1 MAGIYIHI
9 PFCKQKCSYCDFHFS
24 TTFSAYRSKMIQ
36 ALVKEIET
44 RTGYIDH
51 QTLETVYF
59 GGGTPSLLTNDE
71 LKTIVEAIYKN
82 YKVLPEI
89 EFTLEANPDDINEE
103 QLMAWREI
111 GVNRLSI
118 GLQSFLQEDLDWMN
132 RAHTAEESTSAVK
145 LAKAHGFSLTVD
157 LIYGLPNRTIADW
170 ESNIDKLVELAPD
183 HISAYCLTVEKRTA
197 LYQLIQKGN
206 LPEVGEDD
214 QSDQFE
220 TLVKKLKTSG
230 YQQYEISNFAKDE
243 AYSKHN
249 SNYWKGVSYIGV
261 GPSAHS
267 FDGESRRWN
276 VSNNQAYI
284 KGVSTGESYY
294 EEEILTPKDRFNELL
309 LTGLRTKWGVNLEEL
324 SFKHCPTKAFSHQL
338 LDFKNN
344 DLIIETEGVLLL
356 TEKGKLQ
363 ADHIAA
369 MLFID

>member
-36 ALVKEIET
+36 ALIKEIET
-44 RTGYIDH
+44 RTGYLNL
-51 QTLETVYF
+51 QEVETIYF
-59 GGGTPSLLTNDE
+59 GGGTPSLLTSNE
-71 LKTIVEAIYKN
+71 LKAIVAAVYKN
-82 YKVLPEI
+82 YKVNNEV
-89 EFTLEANPDDINEE
+89 EFTLEANPDDITSE
-103 QLMAWREI
+103 QLLAWKAI

-132 RAHTAEESTSAVK
+132 RAHSAEESTSAVK
-145 LAKAHGFSLTVD
+145 LAKEHGFSLTVD
-157 LIYGLPNRTIADW
+157 LIYGLPNRTIKDW
-170 ESNIDKLVELAPD
+170 KSNINQLVALGPD

-197 LYQLIQKGN
+197 LYQLIQKGE

-220 TLVKKLKTSG
+220 VLVSSLKSAG
-230 YQQYEISNFAKDE
+230 YLQYEISNFAKE
-243 AYSKHN
+243 NAYSKHN
-249 SNYWKGVSYIGV
+249 TNYWKGVSYLGV

-276 VSNNQAYI
+276 ISNNQKYM
-284 KGVSTGESYY
+284 KGVLSDEVYF
-294 EEEILTPKDRFNELL
+294 EEELLTPKDRFNELI
-309 LTGLRTKWGVNLEEL
+309 LTGLRTKWGVNIEMLT
-324 SFKHCPTKAFSHQL
+324 FRHCLTSGFNRQL
-338 LDFKNN
+338 LAFKE
-344 DLIIETEGVLLL
+344 DKLIIEYEGTIYL